1 MNLSLIIGA
10 LIAITV
16 VTVSVFIAIPVIL
29 KAFTPPSPI
38 NVEVNLKNNCTVKDD
53 AFMIVTNPNNLRAY
67 FRNGVAK
74 LKIMSDWKIRLEAND
89 KYPGFKYDGEEYSVK
104 REMELIADCGTSK
117 RLRTVLGSFREQFN

>member
-1 MNLSLIIGA
+1 MNLSLIVGG
-10 LIAITV
+10 LIAVTV
-16 VTVSVFIAIPVIL
+16 VIVSIFIAIPVIQ

-67 FRNGVAK
+67 FRDGKAK

-104 REMELIADCGTSK
+104 RKMELIADCETSK
-117 RLRTVLGSFREQFN
+117 RLRTVFGSFREQFN